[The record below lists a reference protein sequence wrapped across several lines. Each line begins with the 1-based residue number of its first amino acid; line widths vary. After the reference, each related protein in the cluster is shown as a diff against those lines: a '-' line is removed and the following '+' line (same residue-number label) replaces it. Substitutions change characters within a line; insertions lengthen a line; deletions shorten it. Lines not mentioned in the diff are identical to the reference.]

1 MLTRKSRQRKINRAR
16 KKKGKKTYVQEN
28 LTKNTVNTK
37 MPTMHTCLHL
47 VCIVVIFILR
57 TNELFASR

>member
-37 MPTMHTCLHL
+37 MSTMYTCLHL
-47 VCIVVIFILR
+47 VYIVDIVH
-57 TNELFASR
+57 FANK